1 MGASLGSG
9 AQHSETV
16 VNIGCVWI
24 ELIVAETENWK
35 LKTESTITKKILNM
49 WIISCDPFL
58 IFLVREQW

>member
-24 ELIVAETENWK
+24 ELIVAETE
-35 LKTESTITKKILNM
+35 STITKKILNM
-49 WIISCDPFL
+49 
-58 IFLVREQW
+58 